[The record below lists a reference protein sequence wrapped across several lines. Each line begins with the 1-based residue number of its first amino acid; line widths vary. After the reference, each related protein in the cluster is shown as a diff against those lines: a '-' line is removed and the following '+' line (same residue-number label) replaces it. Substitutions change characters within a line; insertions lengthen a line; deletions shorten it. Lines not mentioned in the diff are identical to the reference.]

1 MGAHYFR
8 LRNPVGRAG
17 LAILTAAAIAWP
29 AFSSPA
35 AARGPEGIADVA
47 EQVIDAVVN
56 VSTKQS
62 VDLRNGG
69 AMPQLPPG
77 SPFEEFFEEFFKNK
91 RGQPGQNGQNGQ
103 NNQTPT
109 PRRVNSLGSGFI
121 VDAAGLVVTNNH
133 VIADADEVN
142 VILNDGTTLKAE
154 VVGRDQ
160 RTDLALLRVKPTTP
174 LKAVKFGDSEKL
186 RLGEWVIAIGN
197 PFSLGGTVTAGIVSA
212 RNRDIQS
219 GPYDNY
225 IQTDAAINRGNSGG
239 PLFNMNG
246 EVIGVNTAII
256 SPSGGSIGIGFAV
269 PSKTALPVIDQLR
282 EFKEVRRGWLGVRI
296 QQVSDE
302 IAESLSVKPARG
314 ALVAGID
321 EKGPAKPAGI
331 EPGDV
336 IVKFDGKDVKE
347 MRDLPRIVADTP
359 VGKDVD
365 VVVIR
370 KGKVETKTVKL
381 GRLED
386 EKKQASVSDK
396 KDGTPEEKP
405 VVKKALGLDLANLT
419 DDLRKKHNIKDKVKG
434 VVITGVDP
442 NSPAAEK
449 RLAPGM
455 VIAEVQQ
462 QPVSSAAELQ
472 QRVEKLKKDGKKAA
486 VLLVVSPDGDPS
498 FVALSLQ

>member
-17 LAILTAAAIAWP
+17 LAILTAAAISWA

-62 VDLRNGG
+62 VDLRSGG

-77 SPFEEFFEEFFKNK
+77 SPFEEFFEEFFKN
-91 RGQPGQNGQNGQ
+91 RRGQQGQPGQNGQNGQ
-103 NNQTPT
+103 NNQAPT

-160 RTDLALLRVKPTTP
+160 RTDLALLRVKPTKP
-174 LKAVKFGDSEKL
+174 LKAVKFGDSDKL

-239 PLFNMNG
+239 PLFNLDG

-269 PSKTALPVIDQLR
+269 PSKTVMPVIDQLKQFG
-282 EFKEVRRGWLGVRI
+282 ETRRGWLGVRI
-296 QQVSDE
+296 QQVTDE
-302 IAESLSVKPARG
+302 IADSLGIKPARG
-314 ALVAGID
+314 ALVAVVD
-321 EKGPAKPAGI
+321 DKGPAKPAGI

-336 IVKFDGKDVKE
+336 VIKFDGKEIKE
-347 MRDLPRIVADTP
+347 MKDLPRVVADTA
-359 VGKDVD
+359 VGKAVP
-365 VVVIR
+365 VVVVR
-370 KGKVETKTVKL
+370 KGKEEKKTVRL
-381 GRLED
+381 GRLD
-386 EKKQASVSDK
+386 DA
-396 KDGTPEEKP
+396 EKP
-405 VVKKALGLDLANLT
+405 QPASAKS
-419 DDLRKKHNIKDKVKG
+419 
-434 VVITGVDP
+434 
-442 NSPAAEK
+442 SP
-449 RLAPGM
+449 P
-455 VIAEVQQ
+455 
-462 QPVSSAAELQ
+462 
-472 QRVEKLKKDGKKAA
+472 
-486 VLLVVSPDGDPS
+486 
-498 FVALSLQ
+498 

>member
-1 MGAHYFR
+1 MGAYYFR
-8 LRNPVGRAG
+8 LRTPVGRAG
-17 LAILTAAAIAWP
+17 LAILTAAAVAWP
-29 AFSSPA
+29 ALTGPA
-35 AARGPEGIADVA
+35 AARGPEGIADAA

-62 VDLRNGG
+62 GDLRNGG

-91 RGQPGQNGQNGQ
+91 RGQNGQNGQ

-239 PLFNMNG
+239 PLFNL
-246 EVIGVNTAII
+246 
-256 SPSGGSIGIGFAV
+256 SG
-269 PSKTALPVIDQLR
+269 
-282 EFKEVRRGWLGVRI
+282 
-296 QQVSDE
+296 
-302 IAESLSVKPARG
+302 
-314 ALVAGID
+314 
-321 EKGPAKPAGI
+321 
-331 EPGDV
+331 
-336 IVKFDGKDVKE
+336 
-347 MRDLPRIVADTP
+347 
-359 VGKDVD
+359 
-365 VVVIR
+365 
-370 KGKVETKTVKL
+370 
-381 GRLED
+381 
-386 EKKQASVSDK
+386 
-396 KDGTPEEKP
+396 
-405 VVKKALGLDLANLT
+405 
-419 DDLRKKHNIKDKVKG
+419 
-434 VVITGVDP
+434 
-442 NSPAAEK
+442 
-449 RLAPGM
+449 
-455 VIAEVQQ
+455 
-462 QPVSSAAELQ
+462 
-472 QRVEKLKKDGKKAA
+472 
-486 VLLVVSPDGDPS
+486 
-498 FVALSLQ
+498 